1 MRIEE
6 RFDNDERMIINGL
19 IESENV
25 SKFTMG
31 RMLKKIDL
39 QISLIAG
46 EMADEMKAIYKGLR
60 TKISA
65 LTEDEWVML
74 KDATPLFCLDVEEPY
89 SEGDEITEAE
99 E

>member
-19 IESENV
+19 VESENV

-60 TKISA
+60 LKMSA
-65 LTEDEWVML
+65 LTEEEWVML

-89 SEGDEITEAE
+89 SEDDEIAETEE
-99 E
+99 